1 MRVSNREF
9 ILAGDIGGTKTN
21 IGVFMFKDE
30 RLAPIK
36 ILNFANADY
45 GGIEDIIEASLSH
58 EDDTKF
64 KDDIVAA
71 AFGVAGPVE
80 GRLCKITNLGWVIDA
95 DVIARRFKIKEVEL
109 MNDLVATGWGLSM
122 LDFEKDIFV
131 LQEGEKREGNA
142 ALISAG
148 TGLGES
154 ALLWGGSMHVPTP
167 SEGGHADF
175 APNNLIEIDLMLE
188 LKERY
193 SHASYERVLSGG
205 GLVNIYEFLKKTQGE
220 KEDSGEAERLAR
232 RFASEDRAQVIADEA
247 LTGGDKLCKEALD
260 IFISVYGR
268 EAGNLAIRTMSV
280 NGLYIGGGIAP
291 KILPAI
297 KSGLFMES
305 FRKKGRF
312 EEFMS
317 KVPVYV
323 ILNEAA
329 PLMGAVGRAAVLA
342 GHGGASSINPEK
354 EGTSL

>member
-1 MRVSNREF
+1 MSNRKF

-30 RLAPIK
+30 RIVPVK
-36 ILNFANADY
+36 ILNFINDDY
-45 GGIEDIIEASLSH
+45 GGIEDIIEASLSY
-58 EDDTKF
+58 EDDAKF

-80 GRLCKITNLGWVIDA
+80 GKRCNITNLGWDIDG
-95 DVIARRFKIKEVEL
+95 DSIAERFKIKEVEL
-109 MNDLVATGWGLSM
+109 MNDLVATGWGLTL
-122 LDFEKDIFV
+122 LDPEKDIFV
-131 LQEGEKREGNA
+131 LQAGEKREGNA

-154 ALLWGGSMHVPTP
+154 ALLWGGTMHVPTP

-175 APNNLIEIDLMLE
+175 APGSQIEIELMLE
-188 LKERY
+188 LEEKY

-205 GLVNIYEFLKKTQGE
+205 GLVNLYEFLKE
-220 KEDSGEAERLAR
+220 KHGADQSERLAQ
-232 RFASEDRAQVIADEA
+232 RFAAEDRSQVIADEA
-247 LTGGDKLCKEALD
+247 LTGGDDLCKEALD
-260 IFISVYGR
+260 IFVSVYGR

-291 KILPAI
+291 KILEAI
-297 KSGLFMES
+297 KSGSFMES

-329 PLMGAVGRAAVLA
+329 PLMGAAGRAAVLA
-342 GHGGASSINPEK
+342 DHGGASSINPET
-354 EGTSL
+354 E

>member
-1 MRVSNREF
+1 MSNRSI

-30 RLAPIK
+30 RLVPIK
-36 ILNFANADY
+36 VLNFVNADY

-58 EDDTKF
+58 EDDAKF
-64 KDDIVAA
+64 KDDIAAA

-80 GRLCKITNLGWVIDA
+80 GKLCKITNLGWVIDA
-95 DVIARRFKIKEVEL
+95 DSIARRFKIKEVEL
-109 MNDLVATGWGLSM
+109 MNDLVATGWGLSL

-154 ALLWGGSMHVPTP
+154 ALLWGGSIHVPTP

-175 APNNLIEIDLMLE
+175 APNSQIEIELMLE
-188 LKERY
+188 LKETY
-193 SHASYERVLSGG
+193 GHASYERVLSGG
-205 GLVNIYEFLKKTQGE
+205 GLVNLYEFLRE
-220 KEDSGEAERLAR
+220 KHGVDQSERLAE
-232 RFASEDRAQVIADEA
+232 RFASEDRSQVIADEA
-247 LTGGDKLCKEALD
+247 LKGGDDMCKEALD

-291 KILPAI
+291 KILEAI

-329 PLMGAVGRAAVLA
+329 PLMGAAGRAAVMVEME
-342 GHGGASSINPEK
+342 GGSPINPET